1 MVRYLG
7 IYGVG
12 TLVAYSIVPY
22 KTPWCI
28 LSILWPF
35 ALLFGCAI
43 QEGVKACQALR
54 NVMLRNGTLVL
65 AVILLGAS
73 LFLTLRLNF
82 RHFVDPLEPY
92 VYVQTMPEIAV
103 VTEPVLGMARRDPR
117 NYAMSGQI
125 VLESYYPLPWTFG
138 DFTKIGYYGKEELP
152 AILDGEFV
160 VALTSQQKIV
170 EERLKEPCLRRRF
183 HLRDSM
189 DECTVW
195 FKESLF
201 KNWFDESGH
210 GNAERVIPVIKPELR
225 N

>member
-1 MVRYLG
+1 MVRYLA

-35 ALLFGCAI
+35 ALLFGCAV
-43 QEGVKACQALR
+43 QEGVR
-54 NVMLRNGTLVL
+54 NVMFRNGTLVF

-73 LFLTLRLNF
+73 LFLTLGLNF
-82 RHFVDPLEPY
+82 HNFTDPKEPY

-125 VLESYYPLPWTFG
+125 VLESYYPLPWTLG

-170 EERLKEPCLRRRF
+170 EERLKEPYLRRRF

-201 KNWFDESGH
+201 KIWFDESGH
-210 GNAERVIPVIKPELR
+210 GTAERVIPVIKPELR